1 MGRLGHDIN
10 KRASVEEQKLW
21 TLDTPSDRQNRG
33 QFGHCREARAYT
45 EVLVCFVFF
54 FFKLY
59 FYLAAGL
66 GGEGLYFI

>member
-1 MGRLGHDIN
+1 MRRLSHDIN

-21 TLDTPSDRQNRG
+21 TMDTPFDRQNRG

-45 EVLVCFVFF
+45 EVLVF

-59 FYLAAGL
+59 FYLAGL
-66 GGEGLYFI
+66 GGEGMYFI